1 MKKKTKRKT
10 KVRRKV
16 TKKVKK
22 VQPIER
28 QWTSG
33 VNSKSTMSYEK
44 YLKSGLEIISKNF
57 SIRTYK
63 LAPKDEYPHFERGK
77 DLRVRIFWKNNY
89 VEGSEFLVEQAF
101 WYVSNKNKEDRAHMR
116 GWADIKLKACYDAC
130 QSGKEKALKKSK
142 RKKRVK
148 KK

>member
-28 QWTSG
+28 KWTSG

-44 YLKSGLEIISKNF
+44 YLKSGLEIISKHF
-57 SIRTYK
+57 TIRTYK
-63 LAPKDEYPHFERGK
+63 LAPATDYPMFERGK
-77 DLRVRIFWKNNY
+77 DLRVRIFWKGEY
-89 VEGSEFLVEQAF
+89 VEGSEFIIEVAF
-101 WYVSNKNKEDRAHMR
+101 WYQSNKNKEDRAWMR
-116 GWADIKLKACYDAC
+116 NYADVKLKAIYDAVER
-130 QSGKEKALKKSK
+130 GKQKA
-142 RKKRVK
+142 K
-148 KK
+148 KKKKAKKK